1 MLILGIGVL
10 LSGSLLA
17 QTSSSRSDWQSLK
30 ILQTADPIFPSHLMQ
45 LGVADGE
52 ARVVINTDASG
63 KLADWLVVGYSHR
76 EFAEAA
82 VVAIKQW
89 KFEPARLQGEPVG
102 TTVELAFYFEV
113 KGVVVSTTCAVEYLE
128 GQLMRILK
136 DSYTYHP
143 CSLRELDRIP
153 TPIVIIT
160 PQYSGALAQKGVTGK
175 VTVEFFIDETGA
187 VRLPAASAKDDTM
200 LTALAIDALRQWKF
214 APPTSKGRGVL
225 VKASQEFD
233 FVNGS

>member
-17 QTSSSRSDWQSLK
+17 QTSTSRSDWQSLK
-30 ILQTADPIFPSHLMQ
+30 FLQTANPVFPSHLMQ
-45 LGVADGE
+45 VGVPDGE

-63 KLADWLVVGYSHR
+63 KLTDWLVVGYTHP

-82 VVAIKQW
+82 VKAIKQW
-89 KFEPARLQGEPVG
+89 TFEPAQLQGEPVG
-102 TTVELAFYFEV
+102 TTIELSFYFEA
-113 KGVVVSTTCAVEYLE
+113 KGVVVSTTCTDILE
-128 GQLMRILK
+128 GRFLRMMAGR
-136 DSYTYHP
+136 YTYQP
-143 CSLRELDRIP
+143 CSPRELDRMPAPVVTIM
-153 TPIVIIT
+153 
-160 PQYSGALAQKGVTGK
+160 PQYSGALAKKGVTGK

-200 LTALAIDALRQWKF
+200 LIALAIDALNQWKF
-214 APPTSKGRGVL
+214 TPPTSRGRGVL

-233 FVNGS
+233 FRNGG

>member
-17 QTSSSRSDWQSLK
+17 QTSTSGSDWQSLK
-30 ILQTADPIFPSHLMQ
+30 ILQTANPVFPSHLIQ
-45 LGVADGE
+45 VGVADGE

-63 KLADWLVVGYSHR
+63 KLTDWLVVGYTHP

-82 VVAIKQW
+82 VKAIKQW
-89 KFEPARLQGEPVG
+89 TFEPAQLQGEPVG
-102 TTVELAFYFEV
+102 TTIELSFYFEA
-113 KGVVVSTTCAVEYLE
+113 KGVVVSTTCTDILE
-128 GQLMRILK
+128 GRFLRMMAGR
-136 DSYTYHP
+136 YTYQP
-143 CSLRELDRIP
+143 CSPRELDRMPAPVVTIM
-153 TPIVIIT
+153 
-160 PQYSGALAQKGVTGK
+160 PQYSGALAKKGVTGK

-200 LTALAIDALRQWKF
+200 LIALAIDALNQWKF
-214 APPTSKGRGVL
+214 TPPTSRGRGVL

-233 FVNGS
+233 FRNGG

>member
-17 QTSSSRSDWQSLK
+17 QTSTSRSDWQSLK
-30 ILQTADPIFPSHLMQ
+30 IVQTANPVFPSHLMQ
-45 LGVADGE
+45 AGVTEGE

-63 KLADWLVVGYSHR
+63 KLADWLVVGYTHP

-89 KFEPARLQGEPVG
+89 TFEPARLQGEPVG
-102 TTVELAFYFEV
+102 TTIELSFYFEA
-113 KGVVVSTTCAVEYLE
+113 KGVVVSTTCTDILE
-128 GQLMRILK
+128 GRFLRMMAARYAYQ
-136 DSYTYHP
+136 P
-143 CSLRELDRIP
+143 CSPRELDRMPAPVVTIM
-153 TPIVIIT
+153 
-160 PQYSGALAQKGVTGK
+160 PQYSGALAKKGVMGK

-200 LTALAIDALRQWKF
+200 LIALAIDALNQWKF
-214 APPTSKGRGVL
+214 TPPMSRGRGVL

-233 FVNGS
+233 FRNGG